1 MANVSGRIWLDAFPG
16 WSWYRDDGTQWLKW
30 GHFNEFTE
38 PDQSLFSW
46 VNQSSA
52 TISTTYGPS
61 VLTTPAPGGAGE
73 NVNLRVQS
81 TPVIPPTPT
90 TPYSLIAGFLPNIDP
105 VNNTSCGMV
114 LRESSTGKFIFF
126 RLLFDTTSAITK
138 SDIVFSVDKYTSP
151 TVFSANYNVVS
162 AGFLRG
168 SVIWFKIFDD
178 GTNITWSY
186 SNDGQNYTNITT
198 QTRTDFLALGPNQIG
213 FAIDSNTT
221 TGAAG
226 MTLLS
231 WN

>member
-1 MANVSGRIWLDAFPG
+1 MADVSGRIWLDAFPG
-16 WSWYRDDGTQWLKW
+16 WSWYRSNDAEWLKW

-61 VLTTPAPGGAGE
+61 VLTIPAPGGAGE
-73 NVNLRVQS
+73 NVNLRVQA
-81 TPVIPPTPT
+81 PPA
-90 TPYSLIAGFLPNIDP
+90 TPYSLIAGFIPNIDP
-105 VNNTSCGMV
+105 VDNTSCGMV

-168 SVIWFKIFDD
+168 SVIWFKIFDN
-178 GTNITWSY
+178 GVNITWSY
-186 SNDGQNYTNITT
+186 SNDGQNYTVITT
-198 QTRTDFLALGPNQIG
+198 QSRTDFLALGPDEIG
-213 FAIDSNTT
+213 FAINSNTT
-221 TGAAG
+221 SGAAG

-231 WN
+231 WD

>member
-1 MANVSGRIWLDAFPG
+1 MADVSGRIWLDEFPG
-16 WSWYRDDGTQWLKW
+16 WSWYRDDGTAWRKW

-46 VNQSSA
+46 INQSSA
-52 TISTTYGPS
+52 TISTVYGPS
-61 VLTTPAPGGAGE
+61 ILTTPAPGGAGE
-73 NVNLRVQS
+73 NVNLRVQA
-81 TPVIPPTPT
+81 TPT
-90 TPYSLIAGFLPNIDP
+90 TPYSLLMAFIPQIDP
-105 VNNTSCGMV
+105 VNNTSCGMA
-114 LRESSTGKFIFF
+114 LRESSTGNFIFF
-126 RLLFDTTSAITK
+126 RLLFDTASTITK

-151 TVFSANYNVVS
+151 TVFASNYAVVS

-168 SVIWFKIFDD
+168 SIIWFKVFDD
-178 GTNITWSY
+178 GTDITWSY

-198 QTRTDFLALGPNQIG
+198 QSRTDFLASGPNQIG
-213 FAIDSNTT
+213 FAINSNVT